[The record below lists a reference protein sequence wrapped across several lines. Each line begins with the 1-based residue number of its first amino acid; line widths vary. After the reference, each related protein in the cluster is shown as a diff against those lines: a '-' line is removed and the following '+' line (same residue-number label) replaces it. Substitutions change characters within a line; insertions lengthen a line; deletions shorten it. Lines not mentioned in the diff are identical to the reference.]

1 MSADGENADHQI
13 VMPRLHG
20 NGTYSRVVA
29 WLKEEGDTI
38 QRGDSL
44 LTMETDKATIDLAAE
59 VSGVLVQILQP
70 AGVWMQIP
78 AVVGMIRAVESP
90 SGTGD

>member
-1 MSADGENADHQI
+1 MSADQEKADHQI

-20 NGTYSRVVA
+20 NGTYSKVVA
-29 WLKEEGDTI
+29 WLKEEGDPI

-59 VSGVLVQILQP
+59 QSGVLARILQP
-70 AGVWMQIP
+70 AGVWVKIP
-78 AVVGMIRAVESP
+78 AVVGTIRAVES
-90 SGTGD
+90 TH